1 MSTGKSD
8 SRGCGAR
15 PAGWSLRSTPSRRR
29 MSVSASRAVS
39 LSEPNSAR
47 TGSAKPLSR
56 YGAVSARTAI
66 SDM

>member
-1 MSTGKSD
+1 MS
-8 SRGCGAR
+8 A
-15 PAGWSLRSTPSRRR
+15 
-29 MSVSASRAVS
+29 SASRASS

-47 TGSAKPLSR
+47 AGSGRPVRR